1 MSENQQVLDSI
12 RKFPDQLEQ
21 VWHDSQR
28 LILPPSYLQ
37 CRNIAFCGMGGSLFG
52 GRVASSLFQ
61 DRIKL
66 PVNLINDYD
75 LPSYVDEETLL
86 ILSTYSGTT
95 EEVLAIGELAAKAKA
110 KCVGV
115 TTGTKLIDQMR
126 ANNQPF
132 LQINPINNP
141 SGKPRLGVGYTA
153 GVAVSILSKAR
164 FLDFGEEEM
173 AQLVLFL
180 RNNDPVAGSREISS
194 RLVGKIPLFVSA
206 NFLEGASHIFCN
218 TINEDA
224 KNFAV
229 SFTIPELNHHLMEGL
244 AFPKT
249 NKGSLIFVFFES
261 DLYSGQVQKRFEITK
276 DVVRQ
281 NNIEFIT
288 YKLKGATRAQQ
299 GFELIQLGGH
309 TSYELALLNGV
320 DPGPIPWVDYFKEQ
334 LSKNE

>member
-12 RKFPDQLEQ
+12 HKFPDQLEQ

-52 GRVASSLFQ
+52 GRVVSSLFQ
-61 DRIKL
+61 GRIKF
-66 PVNLINDYD
+66 PINLINDYE
-75 LPSYVDEETLL
+75 LPVYVGEETLL

-95 EEVLAIGELAAKAKA
+95 EEVLAIGELATKAKA
-110 KCVGV
+110 KCIGV

-126 ANNQPF
+126 ASNQPF
-132 LQINPINNP
+132 LQINPLNNP
-141 SGKPRLGVGYTA
+141 SGKPRLGVGYTT

-164 FLDFGEEEM
+164 FLDFDEEEM
-173 AQLVLFL
+173 SQLVSFL
-180 RNNDPVAGSREISS
+180 RDNSLPTDSREISS
-194 RLVGKIPLFVSA
+194 HLLGRIPLLVSA
-206 NFLEGASHIFCN
+206 NFLEGAGHIFCN

-224 KNFAV
+224 KNFAAN
-229 SFTIPELNHHLMEGL
+229 FTIPELNHHLMEGL

-249 NKGSLIFVFFES
+249 NKENLIFVFFES
-261 DLYSGQVQKRFEITK
+261 DLYSNQVQKRFEITK

-281 NNIEFIT
+281 NNIKFIT
-288 YKLKGATRAQQ
+288 HKLKGTTKAQQ
-299 GFELIQLGGH
+299 GFELIQLGGYV
-309 TSYELALLNGV
+309 SYELALLNGV

-334 LSKNE
+334 LSRNG